1 MRWFHGMA
9 FTVLHTQSTP
19 RPARFR
25 PAATVLTLALLALGL
40 AGCSRTSVQSVYE
53 TTCGD
58 GKLVLT
64 RHVTTHP
71 GAASE
76 AKLWIEFVSDGS
88 RRMVDIVKPRMTLYA
103 PPTAAERYSH
113 LRPGSDDWPV
123 FVSPRDFTPAEYD
136 LIRNRLAMVLPEVDA
151 ALVTEPADEQLDF
164 GNPARLSS
172 TRYTDYEGFR
182 RKYAGPLRDVRVEL
196 FPNGEIW
203 CFHPKGR
210 TLVGSVVSGG
220 HKALLPAGHGLLE
233 NAGLPHPVDFVLAC
247 RDAQGRT
254 LASEFAVERVTNK
267 AYEAA
272 LHAERID
279 RRQR

>member
-1 MRWFHGMA
+1 MFM
-9 FTVLHTQSTP
+9 TDLHFRPGP

-25 PAATVLTLALLALGL
+25 LPGAVLLLAALVLGL
-40 AGCSRTSVQSVYE
+40 AGCSRTAVQSVYE
-53 TTCGD
+53 SSCGA
-58 GKLVLT
+58 GKLILT
-64 RHVTTHP
+64 RHVTTHL

-76 AKLWIEFVSDGS
+76 AKLWIEFEADGS
-88 RRMVDIVKPRMTLYA
+88 RRIVDIVKPRMTLYA

-136 LIRNRLAMVLPEVDA
+136 LIRNRLAMVLPELDA

-196 FPNGEIW
+196 YPNGEIW
-203 CFHPKGR
+203 CFHAKGR
-210 TLVGSVVSGG
+210 TLVGSVVGGG

-233 NAGLPHPVDFVLAC
+233 NAGLPHPVEFVLSC

-254 LASEFAVERVTNK
+254 LASEFNIERVTNK